1 MSAIDTHRLH
11 ETLAAI
17 PPGRWMSYG
26 DVAHACGG
34 TDRHARTLNQ
44 RFLREESPGAHRVLK
59 SDGTVG
65 ATALG
70 DPAEVRRRLEA
81 EGVEFDGGRADPA
94 ARLPP
99 SDITA
104 RPTSPAPA

>member
-1 MSAIDTHRLH
+1 MSTIETDQLH
-11 ETLAAI
+11 DVLASI

-26 DVAHACGG
+26 DVVHACGG
-34 TDRHARTLNQ
+34 TDTQARTLNQ

-81 EGVEFDGGRADPA
+81 EGLEFDAGRADPS
-94 ARLPP
+94 RRM
-99 SDITA
+99 
-104 RPTSPAPA
+104 RPDGVG

>member
-1 MSAIDTHRLH
+1 MSTIETDRLH
-11 ETLAAI
+11 EVLAAI

-44 RFLREESPGAHRVLK
+44 RFLREELPGAHRVLK

-70 DPAEVRRRLEA
+70 DPAGVRRRLEA
-81 EGVEFDGGRADPA
+81 EGLEFDGGRADPT
-94 ARLPP
+94 ARL
-99 SDITA
+99 
-104 RPTSPAPA
+104 RPKDEG

>member
-1 MSAIDTHRLH
+1 MSAIDTQRLH
-11 ETLAAI
+11 EVLAAI
-17 PPGRWMSYG
+17 PPGCWMSYG
-26 DVAHACGG
+26 DVAQACGG
-34 TDRHARTLNQ
+34 TDRHARALNR

-94 ARLPP
+94 ARL
-99 SDITA
+99 
-104 RPTSPAPA
+104 RPAERHA

>member
-1 MSAIDTHRLH
+1 MTTIATDQLH
-11 ETLAAI
+11 DLLASI

-44 RFLREESPGAHRVLK
+44 RFVREEPPNAHRVLK

-81 EGVEFDGGRADPA
+81 EGVEFDGGRADPKRRMRPDGLA
-94 ARLPP
+94 AAE
-99 SDITA
+99 T
-104 RPTSPAPA
+104 